1 MITEKEKQNRE
12 ELFRLMQEHPDLPV
26 LPMVDEEIVADD
38 CSVWWM
44 GSWGP
49 AEVNKYI
56 TTEDRVHFET
66 ADPDEVMPE
75 VKGWDW
81 YDNATEEEVEAEFK
95 ALPWIEA
102 IIVFISTPE
111 I

>member
-49 AEVNKYI
+49 
-56 TTEDRVHFET
+56 
-66 ADPDEVMPE
+66 DEVMPE